1 MCLQTRYGT
10 GGGPMAELTEL
21 EKTLLA
27 ACEVAKRQL
36 GYDGDDKT
44 AFTGAAFEA
53 LSKAIAAAE
62 AKQRA

>member
-1 MCLQTRYGT
+1 
-10 GGGPMAELTEL
+10 MAELTEL

>member
-1 MCLQTRYGT
+1 
-10 GGGPMAELTEL
+10 MAELTEL

-27 ACEVAKRQL
+27 ACELAKRQL
-36 GYDGDDKT
+36 EYDGDAKT

-53 LSKAIAAAE
+53 LSNAIAAAE